1 MQSGQE
7 GYIIMRLRKALSFLV
22 LLIYALCA
30 GLVLFRPA
38 ADSLSVLRNGY
49 GTACYEAIGVGED
62 GEVAAAGRDGEKLR
76 LAFGT
81 LAGERLDSW
90 SARLP
95 AAAAKGSLARLYPV
109 GKNTVF
115 LAVYEDGEENWSELA
130 VYRIVRSKA
139 AEALLR
145 IPCTG
150 DSAALRRDSVQIS
163 TFSRENGEVRFAV
176 TSPDGIQGYA
186 CRENSGG
193 VEERERQPE
202 QPALSAAVLPDGSLA
217 VGGVGFLTLDG
228 ETVAG
233 DLSKQNITYLT
244 QAGAGLFYLDSAGL
258 AVFYSD
264 LTGTGVREA
273 LQLGVNQE
281 LDDVTDL
288 AITGQGGVLLLLGGH
303 RLVLDQGRTCTELT
317 GMLYRSAGASW
328 ALLLGA
334 GLGLLLLTVLIWY
347 GLEGRGSGQVSVAV
361 RWGGI
366 LLAGALTICTV
377 LLLFVIRPAQE
388 ENHRTVAENALSGAV
403 SLAAPQWEGDAAR
416 LTRALTCAMERT
428 ASGRYRDVT
437 ARAYL
442 PDGDGWVLE
451 APAGGMSAGTRGEVT
466 GSFSAALAQKAR
478 EEGIA
483 SRLEGG
489 RFELYL
495 RGNLGLV
502 VLTADDSTL
511 MGWMNRQEIVL
522 EIALLVG
529 IALLLLL
536 GVVNLVVVA
545 LGMRSLARGMERLA
559 EGDYKTRVNIHS
571 GDELEGLSSS
581 LNSLAKAMEKQERKR
596 EDLSRSYRRFVPE
609 RVLALLGKQSI
620 LEVDKSTLATRR
632 MAVMMVA
639 FSFPHQVYDSRMREF
654 FDSVNQV
661 IERTAGVVSR
671 MGGTV
676 FNFAYN
682 GYDVVLEGD
691 EALAVSTAVAVR
703 QEVLAINEARDLAGL
718 PTVRLSI
725 ALDIGDVMVGVVG
738 DESQMEPTTLSTS
751 FTTVKRLIR
760 LCSRLEA
767 GILCTESMIAGAKEY
782 GSRYMGRSGQGEQSV
797 RVYEIFEGDAYDV
810 RRLKESTV
818 GEFTQAVYALYS
830 QDYAAAKR
838 TFLELVH
845 NGQADGGARYYLY
858 LSDKL
863 EKGGGGN
870 ISLD

>member
-1 MQSGQE
+1 
-7 GYIIMRLRKALSFLV
+7 MRLRKALSFLV

-366 LLAGALTICTV
+366 LLAGALTIGTV
-377 LLLFVIRPAQE
+377 LLVAVIRPAQE

>member
-1 MQSGQE
+1 
-7 GYIIMRLRKALSFLV
+7 MRLRKALSFLV
-22 LLIYALCA
+22 LLIYAFCA

-49 GTACYEAIGVGED
+49 GTARYEAVGVGES
-62 GEVAAAGRDGEKLR
+62 GEVAAAGRDGDKLR
-76 LAFGT
+76 LTFGT
-81 LAGERLDSW
+81 LAGKRTEGW
-90 SARLP
+90 SAQLP
-95 AAAAKGSLARLYPV
+95 PNAARGALARLYPV
-109 GKNTVF
+109 GENTVF
-115 LAVYEDGEENWSELA
+115 LAVYEDGEANWSDLV
-130 VYRIVRSKA
+130 VYRIVRSKG

-150 DSAALRRDSVQIS
+150 DSAAQRRDSVRIS

-176 TSPDGIQGYA
+176 LSPDGIQGYA
-186 CRENSGG
+186 CRESSGG
-193 VEERERQPE
+193 VEERERQPA

-217 VGGVGFLTLDG
+217 AGGAGFLTLDG
-228 ETVAG
+228 EAAAG

-273 LQLGVNQE
+273 LQLGVNQA

-288 AITGQGGVLLLLGGH
+288 ALTSQGGALLLLGGR
-303 RLVLDQGRTCTELT
+303 RLVLDQGRACTELT
-317 GMLYRSAGASW
+317 GMLHRSAGASW
-328 ALLLGA
+328 GLLLGA
-334 GLGLLLLTVLIWY
+334 GLGLLLLTALLWY
-347 GLEGRGSGQVSVAV
+347 GLEGRGTGQVSVAV

-366 LLAGALTICTV
+366 LLAGALTIGTV

-403 SLAAPQWEGDAAR
+403 SLAAPQWEGDARR
-416 LTRALTCAMERT
+416 LTRALERAMEKT
-428 ASGRYRDVT
+428 ASGHYRDVT
-437 ARAYL
+437 VRAYL

-451 APAGGMSAGTRGEVT
+451 APAGGMCAGSRGEVT
-466 GSFSAALAQKAR
+466 GSFSTALANKAR
-478 EEGIA
+478 EEGMA
-483 SRLEGG
+483 SRLAGG

-511 MGWMNRQEIVL
+511 MGWMNRQETIL
-522 EIALLVG
+522 EAALLAGIALLV
-529 IALLLLL
+529 LL

-545 LGMRSLARGMERLA
+545 LGMRALARGMERLA
-559 EGDYKTRVNIHS
+559 EGDYRTRVNIHS

-581 LNSLAKAMEKQERKR
+581 LNSLAGAMETQERKR
-596 EDLSRSYRRFVPE
+596 EDLTRAYRRFVPE

-639 FSFPHQVYDSRMREF
+639 FSFPDQVYDSRMREF

-703 QEVLAINEARDLAGL
+703 QEVLALNEARDLAGL
-718 PTVRLSI
+718 PMVRLSI
-725 ALDIGDVMVGVVG
+725 ALDVGDVMVGVVG

-751 FTTVKRLIR
+751 FTTVKRLIQ
-760 LCSRLEA
+760 LCARLEA
-767 GILCTESMIAGAKEY
+767 GILCTESMIAGARDY

-797 RVYEIFEGDAYDV
+797 RVYEIFEGDPYDV

-863 EKGGGGN
+863 EKGGSGS